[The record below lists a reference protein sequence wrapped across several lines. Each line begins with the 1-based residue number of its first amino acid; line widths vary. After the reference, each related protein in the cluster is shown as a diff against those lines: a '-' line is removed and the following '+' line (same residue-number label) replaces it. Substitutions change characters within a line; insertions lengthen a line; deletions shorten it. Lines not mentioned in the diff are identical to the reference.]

1 MAKYSVGQ
9 RVRIVRVTNPANQHL
24 IGAESHVIH
33 IRYVEHWLN
42 KPDKEPA
49 EAYLLPVQ
57 AAQPGSYWTSD
68 QLEPIIP
75 DGAKPS
81 EFKDV
86 NELLDSLQLEEVVK

>member
-9 RVRIVRVTNPANQHL
+9 RVRIIRVANAANQHL
-24 IGAESHVIH
+24 IGAESHVVH
-33 IRYVEHWLN
+33 VRYVEHWLN

-49 EAYLLPVQ
+49 EAYLLQ
-57 AAQPGSYWTSD
+57 IETAQPGSYWTSD

-81 EFKDV
+81 EFTDIH
-86 NELLDSLQLEEVVK
+86 ELLDSLQLEEVLR

>member
-9 RVRIVRVTNPANQHL
+9 RVRIKWAHKPANQHL
-24 IGAESHVIH
+24 VNMESHI
-33 IRYVEHWLN
+33 VEVREHMTWIGMTSEGAGYKL
-42 KPDKEPA
+42 A
-49 EAYLLPVQ
+49 VVTPVGGWWMQ
-57 AAQPGSYWTSD
+57 E

-86 NELLDSLQLEEVVK
+86 NELLDSLQLEEVVR